1 MKVKDLLE
9 LIDEDEI
16 VEVDEQEAPI
26 NKMSLFAAGSARRLS
41 EHTDICNATV
51 TGIAAVHDVLY
62 ILVSRKEPS
71 DA

>member
-9 LIDEDEI
+9 LMDPDELVEVNDEDIPIDRMTLFEGTARGCLEKPEI
-16 VEVDEQEAPI
+16 C
-26 NKMSLFAAGSARRLS
+26 G
-41 EHTDICNATV
+41 ATV
-51 TGIAAVHDVLY
+51 TGICAYRDVLS